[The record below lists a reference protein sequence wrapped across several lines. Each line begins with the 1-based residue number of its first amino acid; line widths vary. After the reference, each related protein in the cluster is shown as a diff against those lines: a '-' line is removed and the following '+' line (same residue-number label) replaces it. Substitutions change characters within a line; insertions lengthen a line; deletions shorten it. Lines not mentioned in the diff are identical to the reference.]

1 LNSAIAGTDYEI
13 AANDFRATLYNAFTE
28 VDNALS
34 ARQELTRQVDLS
46 QQSFEAAE
54 EVERLYEVRY
64 RAGATPLR
72 SWLDAQETRRS
83 AELALAQARLSQ
95 LQNDSLLFQTLGGS
109 AQ

>member
-1 LNSAIAGTDYEI
+1 MISARRSYGVHA
-13 AANDFRATLYNAFTE
+13 E

-46 QQSFEAAE
+46 QRSFNAAV

-72 SWLDAQETRRS
+72 QWLDAQRRG
-83 AELALAQARLSQ
+83 ASQ
-95 LQNDSLLFQTLGGS
+95 SSRWRRRGSISCRTDSRLFQALGGS